1 MKYLKLFI
9 PIPITILIDILSENY
24 FEGPNPYVAVVLKAG
39 LFIYYLRLDNTRTP
53 LINTLTL
60 ILLSMGLG
68 EYFLQTNTTV
78 GQIILVCSVIA
89 FGIVYA
95 IRQRLKDKKDKLIKL
110 KITAVFVFVLTNI
123 TAVELQASLVP
134 VVIGTLFIMA
144 VYFYDRLVTISDSKK
159 MGA

>member
-9 PIPITILIDILSENY
+9 PIPITILIDILSLY
-24 FEGPNPYVAVVLKAG
+24 HFEGPNPYVAIVLKTG
-39 LFIYYLRLDNTRTP
+39 LFIYYLRLDNARTP

-68 EYFLQTNTTV
+68 EYFLQINTTV
-78 GQIILVCSVIA
+78 GQIILTCSVIA

-123 TAVELQASLVP
+123 MAVDKTVGLIP

-144 VYFYDRLVTISDSKK
+144 VYFYDRLVTIAGSKK
-159 MGA
+159 IGA